1 MELRILT
8 KGGDYG
14 IGYVVLVATTIEEGY
29 DIFSPCKYQSM
40 SLTTRKHHRLLD
52 YEIIKSF
59 IPEEKRK
66 HFLVF
71 EYVHIY
77 EFEDGS
83 KIVAPY
89 RAPFEEDLSIDL
101 SDYEIRLKQKQREE
115 KLNQL
120 VP

>member
-1 MELRILT
+1 
-8 KGGDYG
+8 
-14 IGYVVLVATTIEEGY
+14 
-29 DIFSPCKYQSM
+29 M

-71 EYVHIY
+71 EYVHIS
-77 EFEDGS
+77 ETQNGS